1 MKSLAVKY
9 RPQTFDEVCGQN
21 VTTRILNKVLE
32 KQSFKNAYLFAG
44 PSGCG
49 KSTTLRMIAGLEDI
63 SSGEL
68 RIDNKIVNLNKFA
81 KPTEMNGINKS
92 IGKSSTKFIKIA
104 AILHFFWI

>member
-9 RPQTFDEVCGQN
+9 RPQTFDEVCGQT

-49 KSTTLRMIAGLEDI
+49 YNQGGFLSDKEI
-63 SSGEL
+63 SEPF
-68 RIDNKIVNLNKFA
+68 RF
-81 KPTEMNGINKS
+81 
-92 IGKSSTKFIKIA
+92 SSFRV
-104 AILHFFWI
+104 